1 MDRAESEIPT
11 SRRDGIYYEDSVYFH
26 PVRGQHMQGGQQAV
40 DIVALFFAPF
50 FAVITALAL
59 VAFSP
64 LGKLDRPIR
73 FFLFGGIGS
82 AVAIM
87 TLTAV
92 GLLGKVSNGI
102 WRFDVVLS
110 LIASALIGL
119 IQFGSSD
126 KLSDKTQDDRERVQK
141 QDSGWF

>member
-1 MDRAESEIPT
+1 MDRQNPKY
-11 SRRDGIYYEDSVYFH
+11 RYLGDGIYYDDSVYFH
-26 PVRGQHMQGGQQAV
+26 HVTGQPMQGGQQAV

-50 FAVITALAL
+50 FALITALAL

-64 LGKLDRPIR
+64 LGKLHRPIR

-87 TLTAV
+87 ILTAI
-92 GLLGKVSNGI
+92 GLLGRVSNGI

-119 IQFGSSD
+119 SQFGSSE
-126 KLSDKTQDDRERVQK
+126 KLSDKIQDDRERVHK

>member
-1 MDRAESEIPT
+1 MDRQNPKYRYSG
-11 SRRDGIYYEDSVYFH
+11 DGIYYENSVYFH
-26 PVRGQHMQGGQQAV
+26 PVRGQPMQGGQQAV

-50 FAVITALAL
+50 FALITALAL

-64 LGKLDRPIR
+64 LGKLHRPIR

-87 TLTAV
+87 ILTAV
-92 GLLGKVSNGI
+92 GLLGRVSNSI
-102 WRFDVVLS
+102 WRFDVTLS

-119 IQFGSSD
+119 SQFGSSD
-126 KLSDKTQDDRERVQK
+126 KLNDKIQDDRERVHK